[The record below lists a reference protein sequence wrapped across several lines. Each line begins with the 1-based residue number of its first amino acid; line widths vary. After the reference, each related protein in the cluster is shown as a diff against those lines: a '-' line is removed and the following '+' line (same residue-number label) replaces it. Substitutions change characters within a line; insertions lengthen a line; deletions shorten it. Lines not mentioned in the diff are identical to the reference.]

1 MLRSFKLKRY
11 IASDLVEEGSFS
23 SNRKYTL
30 IPPPRIGKQREPAQ
44 GDELE

>member
-1 MLRSFKLKRY
+1 MLRGFKLKRY
-11 IASDLVEEGSFS
+11 HAFDLVEEGSFA

-30 IPPPRIGKQREPAQ
+30 ILPPRIGKQREPAQ